1 MRRPTIM
8 ITLAALA
15 MLAGPAMAE
24 TPITRQL
31 KACGKLVGVPYHAC
45 LDKVPNCK
53 VIIDNPSLIQDPDS
67 RAYWHKGSVFE
78 ITGGSDDPG
87 QIAQHGGDRI
97 PVSAVRF
104 PHDCVLIGQRES
116 GITYYHWEPRR

>member
-1 MRRPTIM
+1 MKRAIL
-8 ITLAALA
+8 ITTALT
-15 MLAGPAMAE
+15 MLASPVMAE

-31 KACGKLVGVPYHAC
+31 KACDNLQGALYHAC

-53 VIIDNPSLIQDPDS
+53 VIIDNPSLIQDPDV
-67 RAYWHKGSVFE
+67 RAYWHKGDVFE
-78 ITGGSDDPG
+78 INGGSDDPG
-87 QIAQHGGDRI
+87 QISQHGGSAI

-116 GITYYHWEPRR
+116 GVTYYHWEPRK